1 MIFII
6 DIGYSGF
13 VENKLDITINSL
25 IDKIVSGEYA
35 PGDRIPSEREMSD
48 STGFSRVTIRGA
60 YKILLNRGI
69 LSQIH
74 GSGTYICSQPKGW
87 KTPSNFLAVLATL
100 ENPFSLDYFN
110 ALEKA
115 AAENGFFLIVK
126 QTHNDPHEEK
136 ESAISLYRN
145 GINNMIIWPCSEHC
159 DFDTY
164 HRLRILGCNFV
175 FFDRIDPGIVGD
187 YVNIDTTYAFKK
199 FFESMKP
206 VKEQTIPF
214 FTYSECKWTSI
225 TDREH
230 EFMHQCAKNQ
240 LKSNIYRVP
249 LPPASELD
257 ASSIQEVKKIIFET
271 NHTPIICANDNLAI
285 QIREMFPDIEIYSF
299 DGLKETKKL
308 NIHSIRPNMAKMGQ
322 QSVELMKKQWDIK
335 HEWTPQRVSVK
346 GFLL

>member
-1 MIFII
+1 M
-6 DIGYSGF
+6 
-13 VENKLDITINSL
+13 ENKLDITINSL
-25 IDKIVSGEYA
+25 IDKIVSGEYV
-35 PGDRIPSEREMSD
+35 PGDKIPSEREMSEL
-48 STGFSRVTIRGA
+48 TGFSRVTIRGA

-69 LSQIH
+69 LTQIH

-115 AAENGFFLIVK
+115 ATENGFFLIVK
-126 QTHNDPHEEK
+126 QTHSDPNEERK
-136 ESAISLYRN
+136 SAISLYRN

-175 FFDRIDPGIVGD
+175 FFDRINPGNVGD
-187 YVNIDTTYAFKK
+187 YVTIDTAYVFEK
-199 FFESMKP
+199 FFESIMLSN
-206 VKEQTIPF
+206 VITIPF
-214 FTYSECKWTSI
+214 FTYSECQWTSI
-225 TDREH
+225 TDRQH
-230 EFMHQCAKNQ
+230 EYMRQCTRHHIRPNVH
-240 LKSNIYRVP
+240 RVP
-249 LPPASELD
+249 LPPAAKLD
-257 ASSIQEVKKIIFET
+257 TQSIQEIKQIIISS
-271 NHTPIICANDNLAI
+271 HYAPIICANDNLAI

-308 NIHSIRPNMAKMGQ
+308 KIHSFRPNMAKMGQ
-322 QSVELMKKQWDIK
+322 LSVELMKNQWDVK
-335 HEWTPQRVSVK
+335 HEWTPQRVHVK